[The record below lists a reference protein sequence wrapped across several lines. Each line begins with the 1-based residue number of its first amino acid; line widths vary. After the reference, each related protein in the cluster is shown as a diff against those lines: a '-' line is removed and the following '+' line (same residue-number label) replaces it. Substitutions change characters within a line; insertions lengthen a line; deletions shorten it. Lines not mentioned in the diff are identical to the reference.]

1 MSPSIGLFVLL
12 SVIFMQ
18 TTRNLSDAWL
28 AYWVADLNPTNLS
41 NHRHTSFHFDVT
53 HVLSNNSYNMNGS
66 TAALLNSS
74 ISNDAN
80 NGANP
85 AGIDFYLAIY
95 AGIAVVNSMITL
107 FRAFIFAYA
116 GIRAAKYIHTNLLQ
130 KVFYVREEFRI
141 LF

>member
-18 TTRNLSDAWL
+18 ATRNMSDAWL

-53 HVLSNNSYNMNGS
+53 HVLSNNSHPMNVS
-66 TAALLNSS
+66 TATLLNDN
-74 ISNDAN
+74 IADDVNHVN
-80 NGANP
+80 NGTKP

-95 AGIAVVNSMITL
+95 AGIAVVNSVITL

-116 GIRAAKYIHTNLLQ
+116 GIKAAKYIHTNLLQ
-130 KVFYVREEFRI
+130 KVFYVRKDV
-141 LF
+141 